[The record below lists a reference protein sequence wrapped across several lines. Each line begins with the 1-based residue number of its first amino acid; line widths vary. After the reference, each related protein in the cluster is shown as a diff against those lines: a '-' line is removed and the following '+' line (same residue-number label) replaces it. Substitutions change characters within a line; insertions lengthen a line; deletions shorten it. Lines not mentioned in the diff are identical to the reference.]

1 MPRQPTEEEQRM
13 MVLLDFQS
21 LRELEEFLNLPSW
34 GCLDM
39 QEPSVEGQLQ
49 EAQWQ
54 ERQSD

>member
-1 MPRQPTEEEQRM
+1 MPKKPSEEEQRM
-13 MVLLDFQS
+13 MTLMGFQS

-49 EAQWQ
+49 EAQYQ
-54 ERQSD
+54 ERQ